1 MIERA
6 WIRSYDVPL
15 SKPWPS
21 ALGEVGRRIGSMLFL
36 EDDGLVGCGETAP
49 WPGFGLETHASSL
62 AALRLAVRRLVG
74 IPAEA
79 YLDCIAGLDQMA
91 QLASAPCAR
100 HAVDLALHDL
110 AAQRAGM
117 PVARCLGGPDA
128 LPSVPVNGTIPRGA
142 SEAMARNA
150 RELAA
155 TGIGTI
161 KLKLGGAPLAEEVE
175 RVRAVRD
182 ALGPSVRIRV
192 DANQVWSEREAID
205 TLQALEPYAIEYCE
219 QPVAAT
225 ALEMMARVRS
235 ESPIPIAAD
244 ESVRDLASARAIL
257 DARAADL
264 LVLKPMALGGLRAAR
279 LIAELARERGA
290 GVVVT
295 SLLESEIGRAG
306 ALHLAASLGRAPHA
320 HGLLAGVSPFPS
332 ALRLTP
338 RADGTLAVPGVPGL
352 GIGIGSGLEAP
363 ARAAELIAAA
373 DEDE

>member
-6 WIRSYDVPL
+6 WIRSYEVPL

-21 ALGEVGRRIGSMLFL
+21 AEGDVDRRIGSVLFL
-36 EDDGLVGCGETAP
+36 EDDGLVGRGETAP

-79 YLDCIAGLDQMA
+79 YPDCIAGLDRMA

-110 AAQRAGM
+110 AAQRAGL
-117 PVARCLGGPDA
+117 PVARFLGGPAA
-128 LPSVPVNGTIPRGA
+128 LPSVPVNGTIPRGTPD
-142 SEAMARNA
+142 AMARNA

-155 TGIGTI
+155 SGIGTI
-161 KLKLGGAPLAEEVE
+161 KLKLGGVPLPEEVE
-175 RVRAVRD
+175 RVRAVRE
-182 ALGPSVRIRV
+182 ALGASVRIRV
-192 DANQVWSEREAID
+192 DANQAWSEREAIGALRA
-205 TLQALEPYAIEYCE
+205 LQPYAIEYCE

-225 ALEMMARVRS
+225 ALEAMARVRA

-257 DARAADL
+257 DAGAADL

-279 LIAELARERGA
+279 LAAELARERGA
-290 GVVVT
+290 GIVVT
-295 SLLESEIGRAG
+295 SLLESETGRAG
-306 ALHLAASLGRAPHA
+306 ALHVAASLGQAAHA

-332 ALRLTP
+332 TLRLTP
-338 RADGTLAVPGVPGL
+338 HADGTLEVPGVPGL
-352 GIGIGSGLEAP
+352 GIGSGLEAP
-363 ARAAELIAAA
+363 ARAAELVASAE
-373 DEDE
+373 EDE